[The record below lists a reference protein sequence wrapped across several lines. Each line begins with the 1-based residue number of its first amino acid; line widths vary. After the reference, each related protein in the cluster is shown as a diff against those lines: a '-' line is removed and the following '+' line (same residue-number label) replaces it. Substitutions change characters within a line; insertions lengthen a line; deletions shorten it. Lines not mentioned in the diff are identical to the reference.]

1 MHGCGLDCGLHIATP
16 RMFDRC
22 GGRCDRKVSVASS
35 VNHAIVISARN
46 HEQENTRA
54 PSAADVYFPAGQSLT
69 AGTPQIEDD
78 RMRQIPPG
86 TKGTFTLRVLPE
98 HLANRF
104 KDAMLPQVLAT
115 PVMVLIM
122 ENAAL
127 SAIRP
132 FLDMG
137 ESAVGT
143 AIDVRHLAATPVGH
157 DVRAEAEVVKVEG
170 KRIEFKVSASD
181 EMEEIGSGT
190 HQRIVID
197 LRSFNERL
205 AKKGKR

>member
-1 MHGCGLDCGLHIATP
+1 
-16 RMFDRC
+16 
-22 GGRCDRKVSVASS
+22 
-35 VNHAIVISARN
+35 
-46 HEQENTRA
+46 
-54 PSAADVYFPAGQSLT
+54 
-69 AGTPQIEDD
+69 
-78 RMRQIPPG
+78 MREIPLG

-115 PVMVLIM
+115 PVMILVM

-127 SAIRP
+127 NAIRP
-132 FLDMG
+132 FLELG

-143 AIDVRHLAATPVGH
+143 EINVLHLAATPVGH
-157 DVRAEAEVVKVEG
+157 NVRAEAEVVKVAG

-181 EMEEIGSGT
+181 EIEEIGNGI
-190 HQRIVID
+190 HKRMVIN

-205 AKKGKR
+205 AIKSER